1 MARLFDA
8 YAMVDWSAA
17 NTPKRGAD
25 SIWYAIVVSD
35 GTGSRLLCLENVA
48 TRAAATEELS
58 ARFAEMIGSGQRIL
72 AGFDFPFGF
81 PAGTAARLGLRGLPW
96 RNMWQ
101 LLSDSLVDGDDN
113 VSNRFDVAESLNR
126 QISGEAFPFWGNVRE
141 EERPFLR
148 RRGRRPHGDG
158 DLRERR
164 LCDLRLTRTQ
174 PVWKLAGVGA
184 AGSQALTGIPRVWQM
199 RRDPRLALNTH
210 IWPFETSLQFDA
222 RPNLVLAEIYPSQI
236 SPTPMPGYPKD
247 AAQVVAIADH
257 LANRDSADSLE
268 ILFDGDATLTL
279 PERQSV
285 IREEGWILG
294 ALAS

>member
-25 SIWYAIVVSD
+25 SIWYAIVVPD
-35 GTGSRLLCLENVA
+35 GTENRLHCLENVA

-58 ARFAEMIGSGQRIL
+58 ARFAEMIRNGQRIL

-113 VSNRFDVAESLNR
+113 ASNRFDVAESLNHH
-126 QISGEAFPFWGNVRE
+126 ISGEAFPFWGNVRE

-158 DLRERR
+158 DLSERR

-184 AGSQALTGIPRVWQM
+184 AGSQALTGIPRVWQI
-199 RRDPRLALNTH
+199 RRDPRLALDTH
-210 IWPFETSLQFDA
+210 IWPFETGLRFDS

-247 AAQVVAIADH
+247 AAQVVAIAEH
-257 LANRDSADSLE
+257 LATRDSADSLE
-268 ILFDGDATLTL
+268 MLFDGDATLTL

-294 ALAS
+294 ALAP